1 MERHL
6 SSNLWQFR
14 WWLAIVCHGWTTS
27 NVDSRLLRRYIFPW
41 SPQTFLFV
49 GRPPALTA
57 SPLAENITRRSAPL
71 GQPLSLSLT
80 HSLSLFLEIRLCER
94 SAVAFACKLPK
105 SNLGNLNKELEK
117 CSHWSN
123 RYYDFLV
130 HAVSYDPGVI
140 NSSSFDMSE
149 YVFHFLY
156 LFIFLVQRDG
166 ETRRRRILLS
176 NLQLIIKIIIFH
188 RVIACDVLCV
198 PLKGTCELFARS
210 AASYQTG

>member
-1 MERHL
+1 MAGNCLSWLDDVERRFAVVTPLHL
-6 SSNLWQFR
+6 PMIAPDVLVCRQAAGLDSLSPR
-14 WWLAIVCHGWTTS
+14 WE
-27 NVDSRLLRRYIFPW
+27 YY
-41 SPQTFLFV
+41 
-49 GRPPALTA
+49 
-57 SPLAENITRRSAPL
+57 SPLRSTRPAS
-71 GQPLSLSLT
+71 LSLSHT

-130 HAVSYDPGVI
+130 HDVSYDPGII
-140 NSSSFDMSE
+140 NSFSFDMSE
-149 YVFHFLY
+149 YVFHLLY
-156 LFIFLVQRDG
+156 FFIFLVQRDG

-176 NLQLIIKIIIFH
+176 NLQLVIKIIIFH

>member
-1 MERHL
+1 MAGNCLSWLDDVERRFAVVTPLHL
-6 SSNLWQFR
+6 PMIVPDVLVCRQAAGLDSLSPR
-14 WWLAIVCHGWTTS
+14 WE
-27 NVDSRLLRRYIFPW
+27 YY
-41 SPQTFLFV
+41 
-49 GRPPALTA
+49 
-57 SPLAENITRRSAPL
+57 SPLRSTRPASL
-71 GQPLSLSLT
+71 SLSLSLSLT

-130 HAVSYDPGVI
+130 HDVSYDPGII
-140 NSSSFDMSE
+140 NSFSFDMSE

-176 NLQLIIKIIIFH
+176 NLQLVIKIIIFH

>member
-57 SPLAENITRRSAPL
+57 SPLAENITRCSAPL
-71 GQPLSLSLT
+71 VQPLFLSLSP
-80 HSLSLFLEIRLCER
+80 SLFYSSLLI
-94 SAVAFACKLPK
+94 LPK
-105 SNLGNLNKELEK
+105 SNLGNFNKELEK
-117 CSHWSN
+117 CSRRPN
-123 RYYDFLV
+123 RCYDFLV
-130 HAVSYDPGVI
+130 LFPDGPDII
-140 NSSSFDMSE
+140 NPFSFDMSE

-156 LFIFLVQRDG
+156 FLFSSHNAMAKLGGDVYFYQIY
-166 ETRRRRILLS
+166 S
-176 NLQLIIKIIIFH
+176 SSIK
-188 RVIACDVLCV
+188 L
-198 PLKGTCELFARS
+198 
-210 AASYQTG
+210 

>member
-1 MERHL
+1 MAGNCLSWLDDVERRFAVVTPLHL
-6 SSNLWQFR
+6 PMIAPDVLVYRQAAGLDSLSPR
-14 WWLAIVCHGWTTS
+14 WE
-27 NVDSRLLRRYIFPW
+27 YY
-41 SPQTFLFV
+41 
-49 GRPPALTA
+49 
-57 SPLAENITRRSAPL
+57 SPLRSTRPASL
-71 GQPLSLSLT
+71 SLSLSLSLT

-130 HAVSYDPGVI
+130 HDVSYDPGII
-140 NSSSFDMSE
+140 NSFSFDMSE

-176 NLQLIIKIIIFH
+176 NLQLVIKIIIFH

>member
-1 MERHL
+1 MAGNCLSWLDDVERRFAVVTPLHL
-6 SSNLWQFR
+6 PMIVPDVLVCRQAAGLDSLSPR
-14 WWLAIVCHGWTTS
+14 WE
-27 NVDSRLLRRYIFPW
+27 YY
-41 SPQTFLFV
+41 
-49 GRPPALTA
+49 
-57 SPLAENITRRSAPL
+57 SPLRSTRPVSL
-71 GQPLSLSLT
+71 SLFLSLSLSFSLSLSLSLSLT
-80 HSLSLFLEIRLCER
+80 HTLFLYFSR

-130 HAVSYDPGVI
+130 HDVSYNPGII
-140 NSSSFDMSE
+140 NSFSFDMSE

-176 NLQLIIKIIIFH
+176 NLQLVIKIIIFH

>member
-1 MERHL
+1 MAGNCLSWLDDVERRFAVVTPLHL
-6 SSNLWQFR
+6 PMIAPDVLVCRQAAGLDSLFPR
-14 WWLAIVCHGWTTS
+14 WE
-27 NVDSRLLRRYIFPW
+27 YY
-41 SPQTFLFV
+41 
-49 GRPPALTA
+49 
-57 SPLAENITRRSAPL
+57 SPLRSTRPVSL
-71 GQPLSLSLT
+71 SLFLSLS

-130 HAVSYDPGVI
+130 HDVSYDAGII
-140 NSSSFDMSE
+140 NSFSFDMSE

-176 NLQLIIKIIIFH
+176 NLQLVIKIIIFH

>member
-1 MERHL
+1 MAGNCLSWLDDVERRFAVVTPLHL
-6 SSNLWQFR
+6 PMIAPDVLVCRQAAGLDSLSPR
-14 WWLAIVCHGWTTS
+14 WE
-27 NVDSRLLRRYIFPW
+27 YY
-41 SPQTFLFV
+41 
-49 GRPPALTA
+49 
-57 SPLAENITRRSAPL
+57 SPLRSTRPAS
-71 GQPLSLSLT
+71 LSLSL
-80 HSLSLFLEIRLCER
+80 SLSLFLEIRLCER

-130 HAVSYDPGVI
+130 HDVSYDAGII
-140 NSSSFDMSE
+140 NSFSFDMSE

-176 NLQLIIKIIIFH
+176 NLQLVIKIIIFH